1 MTQCCSFT
9 TLILTLVVTG
19 TALGG
24 PALAERVFTKGK
36 LKGVV
41 VDHQEARITGT
52 QVRIRSSEFKAD
64 LKTNE
69 AGEFE
74 SEVPVGVY
82 EVSVESAGFKKFH
95 RKGVK
100 VEPSKTTPMKI
111 KLKSAPTRIK
121 MARDGI
127 YL

>member
-1 MTQCCSFT
+1 M
-9 TLILTLVVTG
+9 
-19 TALGG
+19 GG